1 MFQEIE
7 ISGQTYLISPGDDHP
22 GNPLLPQVSVQ
33 ERQRAHQDEA
43 HRHRGQRWF
52 GQAEEVP
59 ELPVATSLVRSFF
72 AAYALVQR
80 RPEFLPKG
88 RGWFRHVDGL
98 HDAEC
103 LPQTA
108 HGRRTGRARRH
119 VPSHLLMLFLLELA
133 LNEGEQVWLDVLA
146 AHLIHPLQ
154 SPRAGPAV
162 FGLHETHWLVPPLR
176 NTATLHQSLCTKDS
190 DAGAGRGLR

>member
-22 GNPLLPQVSVQ
+22 GNPLLAQVSVQ
-33 ERQRAHQDEA
+33 ERQRTHQDEA
-43 HRHRGQRWF
+43 HRYRGQRWF

-59 ELPVATSLVRSFF
+59 ELPVAPSLVSSFF
-72 AAYALVQR
+72 AAYALVQS
-80 RPEFLPKG
+80 RPEFLPKS
-88 RGWFRHVDGL
+88 RGWLRHVDGL

-108 HGRRTGRARRH
+108 HSRRTGRARSH
-119 VPSHLLMLFLLELA
+119 VPSHLLMLSLLELA
-133 LNEGEQVWLDVLA
+133 LNEGEQVCLPTSP
-146 AHLIHPLQ
+146 AHPINPIQ
-154 SPRAGPAV
+154 SPRVGPAV
-162 FGLHETHWLVPPLR
+162 FGLHETHWLVPPLL

-190 DAGAGRGLR
+190 DARAG